1 MTEDR
6 AGSAEKVY
14 KNGND
19 ELQKQSFDDVYKL
32 YAGRILRVAYR
43 FTQNEEVSRD
53 LTQDVFIKVYQR
65 MAEFRNKAQIYT
77 WIHRIAVNHVLNYLR
92 RERRNKWYDIMDQKI
107 SSLVHD
113 DMTAIP
119 KQNDS
124 RSLTPHQV
132 MEQSERE
139 SIIKKAIDSLAPKY
153 RVPFVLFRFEE
164 MSYQQ
169 IADSMNLSLSAVE
182 ARIHRAK
189 KQLIKTL
196 EPMLEHI

>member
-1 MTEDR
+1 MNQDR
-6 AGSAEKVY
+6 VSSADQVYNAGTGEQHT
-14 KNGND
+14 GN
-19 ELQKQSFDDVYKL
+19 FDDVYKQ
-32 YAGRILRVAYR
+32 YADRILRVAYR

-65 MAEFRNKAQIYT
+65 MVEFRNEAQLYT

-107 SSLVHD
+107 SSLVHNESV
-113 DMTAIP
+113 TQN
-119 KQNDS
+119 QNDTHS
-124 RSLTPHQV
+124 MTPHQSL
-132 MEQSERE
+132 EKSERE
-139 SIIKKAIDSLAPKY
+139 QIIQKAIDSLAPKY

-169 IADSMNLSLSAVE
+169 IADSMSLSLSAVE